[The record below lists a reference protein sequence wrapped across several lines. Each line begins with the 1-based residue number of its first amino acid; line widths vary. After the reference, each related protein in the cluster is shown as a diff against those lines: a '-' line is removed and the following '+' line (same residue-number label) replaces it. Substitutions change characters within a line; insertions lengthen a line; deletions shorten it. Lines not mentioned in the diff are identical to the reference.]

1 MKRVLNINILLIS
14 VFMCC
19 MIGYATDNPNSDG
32 YYDFEFRTSRLGQ
45 YKIELTATETP
56 FYETLP
62 LDKVPGLYD
71 KFPTSTWTGYT
82 EVDNTEPSARYGTPI
97 PKIKVDVAFATG
109 AMGDQMDAFQN
120 SIAELEAKLRDSRNN
135 LDVKIQYI
143 ETVTG
148 GISSEDADVD
158 SILNSWRQVGAQVW
172 SSSSGQLTCRLP
184 GGSTVGS
191 GSWQGTLII
200 DPEEEAQGIQDI
212 VIECRSNNSAE
223 LMEGVCWHVTEN
235 SDGTFN
241 GYFLNFG
248 SHGYRY
254 NPSASYSKGIGD
266 GVSLMKF
273 SNVDFT
279 QPFDGSHMGNLI
291 WCGYTGPCHKGHTEI
306 NAGASITHLD
316 GYGRLLDNGKIR
328 VEMTGSNIKVYYNN
342 AKIMEANDS
351 TYTEGT
357 YGFWGNN
364 CEVTRSMLI
373 NEISVAYDKTTRK
386 TLVQATTDVNWRD
399 DAHRFIIHSTDEVP
413 QELQPGHD
421 SEFTELISYLNSG
434 NIFLFNLGIDAV
446 NKDEFNRLDEV
457 LIDAQGNPRS
467 KYLRNYPI
475 KERMLQAAQEI
486 IDMLKQFQTESE
498 WILVDSD
505 INWTVVEW
513 ADFEQDVPLNFG
525 EHDGTGRYGD
535 IDKQVS
541 LDWGVSLTHLWTQPK
556 ILAERWRFR
565 HFEDYFDN
573 NLGKVNYNGAWIED
587 APTSFSKTGKY
598 RINYQRKDNP
608 FHTDVSLSSVFDM
621 YRKWSTNYND
631 N

>member
-1 MKRVLNINILLIS
+1 MKRVLNISILLIS
-14 VFMCC
+14 IFMCC
-19 MIGYATDNPNSDG
+19 TIGYATDNPNSDG

-71 KFPTSTWTGYT
+71 KFPTSTLTGYT

-135 LDVKIQYI
+135 LDVKIQYV
-143 ETVTG
+143 ETST
-148 GISSEDADVD
+148 ISSNDSGAKEIFTKWENYPDQTGQWTFDAAT
-158 SILNSWRQVGAQVW
+158 NSM
-172 SSSSGQLTCRLP
+172 
-184 GGSTVGS
+184 GSTQNV
-191 GSWQGTLII
+191 SWTGFW
-200 DPEEEAQGIQDI
+200 
-212 VIECRSNNSAE
+212 NNSADALQTTDIE
-223 LMEGVCWHVTEN
+223 IEYKTKETIRVANQAPINYPNIMCHPDPMGFTFKMTYENGKYSYYAFVIYAYQGVAILARVNDTPSPNSATTNLVTGWT
-235 SDGTFN
+235 STIPKAIGVKS
-241 GYFLNFG
+241 GYVTQLAFVNVD
-248 SHGYRY
+248 Y
-254 NPSASYSKGIGD
+254 NPLLEHTQKIICKGNNITIEYD
-266 GVSLMKF
+266 GKEII
-273 SNVDFT
+273 N
-279 QPFDGSHMGNLI
+279 
-291 WCGYTGPCHKGHTEI
+291 YTDTSSE
-306 NAGASITHLD
+306 ALTHG
-316 GYGRLLDNGKIR
+316 GYGPFTYSMPNATFFDIIIT
-328 VEMTGSNIKVYYNN
+328 TG
-342 AKIMEANDS
+342 
-351 TYTEGT
+351 GT
-357 YGFWGNN
+357 Q
-364 CEVTRSMLI
+364 
-373 NEISVAYDKTTRK
+373 

-446 NKDEFNRLDEV
+446 NKDEFNRLDEA

-505 INWTVVEW
+505 INWRVVEW

-556 ILAERWRFR
+556 ILAEKWRFR

-608 FHTDVSLSSVFDM
+608 FHTDVRLSSVFDM

>member
-1 MKRVLNINILLIS
+1 MKRVLNISILLIS
-14 VFMCC
+14 IFMCC
-19 MIGYATDNPNSDG
+19 TIGYATDNPNSDG

-62 LDKVPGLYD
+62 LDKVPSLYD

-143 ETVTG
+143 ETVT
-148 GISSEDADVD
+148 IDLSSQDPSKILSTWESWKQYPTDPTTTWSFIPEDNSIQDNQYHCHRQGFIDREHDTSGDFELSAD
-158 SILNSWRQVGAQVW
+158 IVGYSHSYNDFYGLTFRHGLKGRHYAVVW
-172 SSSSGQLTCRLP
+172 QDIAGSRCGMYSGQLTTGVTLIKAGDFRSDGYADNGVALATYDAC
-184 GGSTVGS
+184 
-191 GSWQGTLII
+191 GSW
-200 DPEEEAQGIQDI
+200 AK
-212 VIECRSNNSAE
+212 
-223 LMEGVCWHVTEN
+223 
-235 SDGTFN
+235 
-241 GYFLNFG
+241 G
-248 SHGYRY
+248 SYW
-254 NPSASYSKGIGD
+254 NLKVKMI
-266 GVSLMKF
+266 
-273 SNVDFT
+273 
-279 QPFDGSHMGNLI
+279 GNLI
-291 WCGYTGPCHKGHTEI
+291 EIYLNDKLIISYTDNDPYLDGNYGIVSVSHGSGRFKNI
-306 NAGASITHLD
+306 SIT
-316 GYGRLLDNGKIR
+316 
-328 VEMTGSNIKVYYNN
+328 TG
-342 AKIMEANDS
+342 
-351 TYTEGT
+351 GT
-357 YGFWGNN
+357 
-364 CEVTRSMLI
+364 
-373 NEISVAYDKTTRK
+373 K

-446 NKDEFNRLDEV
+446 NKDEFNTLDEA

-505 INWTVVEW
+505 INWRVVEW

-573 NLGKVNYNGAWIED
+573 NLGKVNYNGAWIEN

-608 FHTDVSLSSVFDM
+608 FHTDVSLSNVFDM

>member
-1 MKRVLNINILLIS
+1 MKRVLNISILLIS
-14 VFMCC
+14 IFMCC
-19 MIGYATDNPNSDG
+19 TIGYATDNPNSDG

-148 GISSEDADVD
+148 GFDAEDADASTIYNFWDQMPNPNNYSLQSGKIVNAVYDWNGFKAIHRGSDGSVFNQLFIESESWD
-158 SILNSWRQVGAQVW
+158 SADFELECNYAWHGCGW
-172 SSSSGQLTCRLP
+172 SS
-184 GGSTVGS
+184 
-191 GSWQGTLII
+191 
-200 DPEEEAQGIQDI
+200 
-212 VIECRSNNSAE
+212 
-223 LMEGVCWHVTEN
+223 
-235 SDGTFN
+235 
-241 GYFLNFG
+241 
-248 SHGYRY
+248 
-254 NPSASYSKGIGD
+254 
-266 GVSLMKF
+266 
-273 SNVDFT
+273 
-279 QPFDGSHMGNLI
+279 
-291 WCGYTGPCHKGHTEI
+291 
-306 NAGASITHLD
+306 
-316 GYGRLLDNGKIR
+316 
-328 VEMTGSNIKVYYNN
+328 
-342 AKIMEANDS
+342 
-351 TYTEGT
+351 
-357 YGFWGNN
+357 GF
-364 CEVTRSMLI
+364 I
-373 NEISVAYDKTTRK
+373 FHYDKTKDIAYKVDAGVGNNLKLKKVNNVSHYIGQQIHFDTIGTTLKEAVGDFPTAGSGNNIKISMKGNTIKISQNDVTLIEYTDPDPIKQGGIGLWAGCTVLYDEVKIAYDRTIHK

-421 SEFTELISYLNSG
+421 SELTELISYLNSG

-446 NKDEFNRLDEV
+446 NKDEFNRLDEA

-608 FHTDVSLSSVFDM
+608 FHTDVSLSNVFDM